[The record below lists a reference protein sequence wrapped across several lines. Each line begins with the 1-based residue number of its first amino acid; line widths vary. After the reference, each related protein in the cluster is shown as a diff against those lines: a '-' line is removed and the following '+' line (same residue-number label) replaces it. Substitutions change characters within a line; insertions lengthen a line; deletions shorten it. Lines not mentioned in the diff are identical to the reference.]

1 LVAHPRAPTQPTNHP
16 TNQPITISNK
26 TKGGD
31 KRARYLAKRRDLLNS
46 GTHLVEIDLLRWG
59 QRVIN
64 QLPAQPYHILVT
76 RADEQPEGRV
86 WSFGLN
92 DVIPTTPLPLLEE
105 DEYVPLPLQSAYT
118 TIYQARNFRH
128 RLDYSVDPEPPLTS
142 TQRAFIQQCLIEAQL
157 RRGSNGIQ
165 T

>member
-1 LVAHPRAPTQPTNHP
+1 MKHCA
-16 TNQPITISNK
+16 K
-26 TKGGD
+26 TY
-31 KRARYLAKRRDLLNS
+31 YLTKRRDLLNS

-92 DVIPTTPLPLLEE
+92 DVIPTTPLPLIEV

-118 TIYQARNFRH
+118 TIYHARNFRH
-128 RLDYSVDPEPPLTS
+128 RLDYSIDPEPPLTS
-142 TQRAFIQQCLIEAQL
+142 VY
-157 RRGSNGIQ
+157 
-165 T
+165 